1 MIQDIYGIILTGD
14 IMLNIKEGILDSINK
29 WNNNYYIVTDFDR
42 TITAGDSES
51 SWGTLSK
58 SNSVPKEYVEERQKL
73 YNKYRPIEIDLT
85 LDYETKNKLMIE
97 WWTNHINLFIKYK
110 LQESVIKNTAQNPNM
125 MKFRDG
131 AQEFLKKMHD
141 KNIPII
147 IISAGIGNFIKEFL
161 IQNNALYDNI
171 YIVANF
177 IKFENG
183 IATGISNNI
192 IHSLNKNDISIPNE
206 VKDLIKDKENIVLL
220 GDGIDDIKMVS
231 EDKKDPTLKI
241 GFLNANTE
249 KDFNEYMK
257 AFDVVGHNNASFN
270 ELMNTF
276 NIFK

>member
-14 IMLNIKEGILDSINK
+14 IMLNIKEGILDSTNN

-110 LQESVIKNTAQNPNM
+110 LKESIIKNTAQNPNM
-125 MKFRDG
+125 MKFRAG

-161 IQNNALYDNI
+161 IQNNVLYDNI

-192 IHSLNKNDISIPNE
+192 IHSLNKNAISIPNE

-270 ELMNTF
+270 ELMDTF

>member
-110 LQESVIKNTAQNPNM
+110 LKESVIKNTAQNPNM

-231 EDKKDPTLKI
+231 EDKKDTTLKI

-270 ELMNTF
+270 ELMDTF

>member
-1 MIQDIYGIILTGD
+1 
-14 IMLNIKEGILDSINK
+14 MLNIKEGLLDSVNK
-29 WNNNYYIVTDFDR
+29 WNDNYYIVTDFDR

-51 SWGTLSK
+51 SWGVLSK
-58 SNSVPKEYVEERQKL
+58 SNSVPKEYIEERQYF

-97 WWTNHINLFIKYK
+97 WWTNHINLFIKYQLK
-110 LQESVIKNTAQNPNM
+110 ESVIKDTAQNPNM

-131 AQEFLKKMHD
+131 APEFLKKMHD

-171 YIVANF
+171 HIVANF

-206 VKDLIKDKENIVLL
+206 VKELIKDKENIVLL
-220 GDGIDDIKMVS
+220 GDGIDDIKMVN
-231 EDKKDPTLKI
+231 EDKKDKTLKI
-241 GFLNANTE
+241 GFLNEHTE
-249 KDFNEYMK
+249 KDFTEYTK
-257 AFDVVGHNNASFN
+257 VFDVVGHNNASFD
-270 ELMNTF
+270 ELTEKF

>member
-1 MIQDIYGIILTGD
+1 
-14 IMLNIKEGILDSINK
+14 MLNIKEGILDSVNK
-29 WNNNYYIVTDFDR
+29 WNDNYYIVTDFDR

-51 SWGTLSK
+51 SWGVLSK
-58 SNSVPKEYVEERQKL
+58 SNSVPKEYIEERQYF

-97 WWTNHINLFIKYK
+97 WWTNHINLFIKYQLK
-110 LQESVIKNTAQNPNM
+110 ESVIKDTAQNPNM

-270 ELMNTF
+270 ELMDTF